1 MTKSSEWWGGVG
13 EYLDVAVLGLLNS
26 VGLNFAWNKWQGI
39 FLAYPLS
46 FSCSCSSAVCHHRD
60 TQQGLLLDL
69 CCFLKARC
77 AMQICPMLSAF
88 FWHLQTLGSAG
99 DLTFT
104 KSAVDKSLYN
114 LSDFF
119 LIQAE
124 KPLFFCFSSLG
135 FVLYSSS
142 VRMASVSGQIM
153 HLLGQDVTL
162 GWDNKHLISEK
173 LMITGSLLTFQLS
186 PSAMSAFSD
195 APTSLIC
202 KLLGCS
208 VGSGW
213 GHPWM
218 ESQAREEMAAIT
230 VRDTSLTGV
239 NGQRWSSLSGE
250 QKLFSFPPP
259 LCSWVR
265 GMVLD
270 WEPEGGGF
278 GAPICVS
285 WSSKQMYLCSWCY
298 ACTTAWK

>member
-1 MTKSSEWWGGVG
+1 MSQSLGCWTLWVWTLLEISGKGSSWHIHSPSAVHALPQCAITGTQNKGCCWTYAASWRQGVPRRPAQCC
-13 EYLDVAVLGLLNS
+13 LHS
-26 VGLNFAWNKWQGI
+26 FGI
-39 FLAYPLS
+39 F
-46 FSCSCSSAVCHHRD
+46 
-60 TQQGLLLDL
+60 
-69 CCFLKARC
+69 K
-77 AMQICPMLSAF
+77 
-88 FWHLQTLGSAG
+88 LGSAG

-142 VRMASVSGQIM
+142 VRTASVSGQIM
-153 HLLGQDVTL
+153 HLLGQDVTS

-250 QKLFSFPPP
+250 QKLFSFSPPS
-259 LCSWVR
+259 LQLGEGDGSR
-265 GMVLD
+265 LGA
-270 WEPEGGGF
+270 GGGRV
-278 GAPICVS
+278 CCS
-285 WSSKQMYLCSWCY
+285 DLCQLEL
-298 ACTTAWK
+298 